1 MTQFSSANPSVVRF
15 IKQRV
20 MLNSWLRALA
30 QGTPLPVT
38 ADFRPDG
45 IAEEL
50 DDMMG
55 FDVEGD
61 GEAARFLITQEGAH
75 LAATYGS
82 DHIAPDQRTNRY
94 LDDAIGP
101 ERYARVAPCYLACVA
116 RKRPIYSISRVSDAD
131 GKEVSFERLLLPFG
145 RAERVEQIIGSYKA
159 ISLEGGFKVNSLMGI
174 AATAAPERL
183 LSAVIDKE
191 LARRPPG
198 VRIADDIVEAD

>member
-30 QGTPLPVT
+30 SGTPLPVT

-61 GEAARFLITQEGAH
+61 GEAAP
-75 LAATYGS
+75 AAT
-82 DHIAPDQRTNRY
+82 
-94 LDDAIGP
+94 
-101 ERYARVAPCYLACVA
+101 
-116 RKRPIYSISRVSDAD
+116 
-131 GKEVSFERLLLPFG
+131 
-145 RAERVEQIIGSYKA
+145 
-159 ISLEGGFKVNSLMGI
+159 
-174 AATAAPERL
+174 
-183 LSAVIDKE
+183 
-191 LARRPPG
+191 RPPAARG
-198 VRIADDIVEAD
+198 SASGRP